1 MDNDARSAV
10 AVAARGGAV
19 VTTCDHDHDGT
30 KVVDSH
36 QRKRRD
42 VVEGILRLVRFEM
55 DRNDE
60 SHRTRKSGETETRDQ
75 RMASCSSKRVVRSTA
90 DQGEKVEE
98 YTSDYPRRQTARRKP
113 R

>member
-55 DRNDE
+55 DRNDD

-75 RMASCSSKRVVRSTA
+75 MMPA
-90 DQGEKVEE
+90 
-98 YTSDYPRRQTARRKP
+98 ARAREL
-113 R
+113 